1 MKYAMEEENKNKEV
15 NEPRALYKSKEIKI
29 YSSFEEAA
37 EAEAFYVANQDP
49 IERIR
54 ETVQLILKVF
64 PINEKIPNTDKIYID
79 RS

>member
-1 MKYAMEEENKNKEV
+1 M
-15 NEPRALYKSKEIKI
+15 NEPLALYKSREIKI

-37 EAEAFYVANQDP
+37 EAEAIYVANQDP

-64 PINEKIPNTDKIYID
+64 PLNEKIPNTDKIYID
-79 RS
+79 RSWIFLLRLIKNY